1 MFNNFGDDNYGAG
14 YGAGTYGE
22 SSPAASEPANNL
34 SGVAKIKVIGVGGAG
49 NNAVNRLIESGLKS
63 AEYIVVNTDN
73 QALARSKA
81 GNRIQI
87 GVKLTKGLGAGA
99 DPSVGKAAAEENKD
113 VIQNA
118 LKDTDLLFITA
129 GMGGGT
135 GTGAAP
141 VIAKIAKDMKIL
153 TVAVVT
159 LPFTF
164 EAKRRMDNAT
174 SGVEELRKSVD
185 SIIIIPNDK
194 IREVV
199 PKGTPFPDA
208 LKVADEVL
216 RQGIRGIA
224 ELIVNPSLIN
234 LDFADVKTTLKARG
248 LAHMGIGVAK
258 GEKRISD
265 AVRCAVCSP
274 LLNTTIEGASSV
286 ILNVV
291 GGKDLSLDE
300 VWMAADLVKGVID
313 YSANVIF
320 GACIDENMSDEV
332 EVVIIATGFP
342 AGGQAVT
349 GTEDRSATARK
360 VSALSEKIDRAYNN
374 GMGGMNMAAGGAPTA
389 QTPPAQPYGYA
400 APASGANYPNAAQRG
415 YSADYAQNGYARQ
428 GDYGQQNNAY
438 ANQSGYGQNGYAQQP
453 NYGQPADS
461 QGNYAAQPASYAE
474 YPGYRPAPDQG
485 AGYASPVYGV
495 PAGGAPQGNRSFE
508 PDDPIPDYQQPAAQE
523 PDRKHR
529 PKFVDYFIKKNS
541 DNK

>member
-1 MFNNFGDDNYGAG
+1 MNDQYENEQFGSPYGYSS
-14 YGAGTYGE
+14 YGD
-22 SSPAASEPANNL
+22 SPQEDSNNNL

-81 GNRIQI
+81 SSRIQI

-99 DPSVGKAAAEENKD
+99 DPSVGKAAAEENKET
-113 VIQNA
+113 VQEK

-164 EAKRRMDNAT
+164 EGKRRMDYALA
-174 SGVEELRKSVD
+174 GVEELRKAVD
-185 SIIIIPNDK
+185 SIIVIPNDK
-194 IREVV
+194 IRDVV

-342 AGGQAVT
+342 AAGQAIT
-349 GTEDRSATARK
+349 ASEERSAASRR
-360 VSALSEKIDRAYNN
+360 VSALSDQIDQVYQ
-374 GMGGMNMAAGGAPTA
+374 G
-389 QTPPAQPYGYA
+389 
-400 APASGANYPNAAQRG
+400 ASGAAIQQPQMQPMQMPPQMQTMQQPQPYMPN
-415 YSADYAQNGYARQ
+415 DGYAPRPQ
-428 GDYGQQNNAY
+428 MQ
-438 ANQSGYGQNGYAQQP
+438 
-453 NYGQPADS
+453 
-461 QGNYAAQPASYAE
+461 AE
-474 YPGYRPAPDQG
+474 DLPTAEDNDKMREYVEK
-485 AGYASPVYGV
+485 S
-495 PAGGAPQGNRSFE
+495 
-508 PDDPIPDYQQPAAQE
+508 
-523 PDRKHR
+523 
-529 PKFVDYFIKKNS
+529 KKNKWR
-541 DNK
+541 NWFWKKEE

>member
-1 MFNNFGDDNYGAG
+1 MINDFNERENYGGFDYNETPVPNAFS
-14 YGAGTYGE
+14 E
-22 SSPAASEPANNL
+22 REASNNL

-49 NNAVNRLIESGLKS
+49 NNAVDRLIESGLQS

-73 QALARSKA
+73 QALARSRA
-81 GNRIQI
+81 TNRIQI

-99 DPSVGKAAAEENKD
+99 DPTVGKAAAEENKEA
-113 VIQNA
+113 IQEA

-159 LPFTF
+159 LPFSF
-164 EAKRRMDNAT
+164 EAKRRMDNALA
-174 SGVEELRKSVD
+174 GIEELRKSVD
-185 SIIIIPNDK
+185 SIITIPNDK
-194 IREVV
+194 IRQVV
-199 PKGTPFPDA
+199 PKGTSFSDS

-224 ELIVNPSLIN
+224 ELIVKPSLIN
-234 LDFADVKTTLKARG
+234 LDFADVKATLKGRG

-286 ILNVV
+286 ILNII

-300 VWMAADLVKGVID
+300 VVMAADLVKGVID

-332 EVVIIATGFP
+332 EVVIIATGFT
-342 AGGQAVT
+342 GGQN
-349 GTEDRSATARK
+349 GISTEAHEN
-360 VSALSEKIDRAYNN
+360 ALRQASLLSQKIDYAYNDRAQEQQPYYPTQQPSYTQPQSYAPTYAQPIQP
-374 GMGGMNMAAGGAPTA
+374 MQPMQQPTA
-389 QTPPAQPYGYA
+389 QPVQPQTA
-400 APASGANYPNAAQRG
+400 
-415 YSADYAQNGYARQ
+415 
-428 GDYGQQNNAY
+428 
-438 ANQSGYGQNGYAQQP
+438 
-453 NYGQPADS
+453 
-461 QGNYAAQPASYAE
+461 
-474 YPGYRPAPDQG
+474 
-485 AGYASPVYGV
+485 
-495 PAGGAPQGNRSFE
+495 SFE
-508 PDDPIPDYQQPAAQE
+508 PDDPIPDPTANQAE
-523 PDRKHR
+523 ETVDRKHR
-529 PKFVDYFIKKNS
+529 PRFVDFFMKRNNGDK
-541 DNK
+541 

>member
-1 MFNNFGDDNYGAG
+1 MMDNFERENFGEYSG
-14 YGAGTYGE
+14 YST
-22 SSPAASEPANNL
+22 AATDMASAVETATNNL

-49 NNAVNRLIESGLKS
+49 NNAVDRLIESGLKS

-81 GNRIQI
+81 SNRIQI

-99 DPSVGKAAAEENKD
+99 DPTVGKAAAEENKES
-113 VIQNA
+113 IQEA

-164 EAKRRMDNAT
+164 EAKRRMDNAMA
-174 SGVEELRKSVD
+174 GIEELRKCVD
-185 SIIIIPNDK
+185 SIITIPNDK
-194 IREVV
+194 IRQVV
-199 PKGTPFPDA
+199 PKGTSFSDS

-224 ELIVNPSLIN
+224 ELIVKPSLIN
-234 LDFADVKTTLKARG
+234 LDFADVKTTLKGRG

-286 ILNVV
+286 ILNII

-300 VWMAADLVKGVID
+300 VVMAADLVKGIID

-320 GACIDENMSDEV
+320 GACIDESMADEV
-332 EVVIIATGFP
+332 EVVIIATGFHHQQNGISP
-342 AGGQAVT
+342 QAQENALRQAGL
-349 GTEDRSATARK
+349 
-360 VSALSEKIDRAYNN
+360 LSQKIDYAYQDR
-374 GMGGMNMAAGGAPTA
+374 MANSGENAPAPISYGA
-389 QTPPAQPYGYA
+389 PAQPFGLNNEGFAPAPA
-400 APASGANYPNAAQRG
+400 APYNMEQSFGAQNAGQMQYAQPIAPTQPANAA
-415 YSADYAQNGYARQ
+415 
-428 GDYGQQNNAY
+428 
-438 ANQSGYGQNGYAQQP
+438 
-453 NYGQPADS
+453 
-461 QGNYAAQPASYAE
+461 
-474 YPGYRPAPDQG
+474 
-485 AGYASPVYGV
+485 
-495 PAGGAPQGNRSFE
+495 FE
-508 PDDPIPDYQQPAAQE
+508 PDDPIPDAENGKEQEKAA
-523 PDRKHR
+523 RKHR
-529 PKFVDYFIKKNS
+529 PRFVDYFMKRNS
-541 DNK
+541 GDK

>member
-1 MFNNFGDDNYGAG
+1 MINNFGDNDNFGAG
-14 YGAGTYGE
+14 YGFGGYE
-22 SSPAASEPANNL
+22 QSSSASQEPVANNL

-81 GNRIQI
+81 TNRIQI
-87 GVKLTKGLGAGA
+87 GIKLTKGLGAGA
-99 DPSVGKAAAEENKD
+99 DPSVGKAAAEESKD
-113 VIQNA
+113 TIQNA

-164 EAKRRMDNAT
+164 EAKRRMDNAVG
-174 SGVEELRKSVD
+174 GVEDLRKSVD

-199 PKGTPFPDA
+199 PKGTPFPEA
-208 LKVADEVL
+208 LKVAGEVL

-234 LDFADVKTTLKARG
+234 LDFADVRTTLKARG

-313 YSANVIF
+313 FSANVIF

-342 AGGQAVT
+342 AGGQTVT

-360 VSALSEKIDRAYNN
+360 VSSLSEKIDRAYNN
-374 GMGGMNMAAGGAPTA
+374 GMGGANMAGGAPV
-389 QTPPAQPYGYA
+389 PPNQSFSYPSS
-400 APASGANYPNAAQRG
+400 APVQSANTNANYNAYSQSGMG
-415 YSADYAQNGYARQ
+415 YGAPSVPQQPVQNSGYTQ
-428 GDYGQQNNAY
+428 NLYGQQ
-438 ANQSGYGQNGYAQQP
+438 
-453 NYGQPADS
+453 
-461 QGNYAAQPASYAE
+461 QPASPYGMPNTAAP
-474 YPGYRPAPDQG
+474 YPTSPNSMGYRQPAPQD
-485 AGYASPVYGV
+485 GYGMPAYGEM
-495 PAGGAPQGNRSFE
+495 PQQPRDFNGSFE
-508 PDDPIPDYQQPAAQE
+508 PGDPLPDPDRAAMQE

>member
-1 MFNNFGDDNYGAG
+1 MMENYNNEYDYERRDEQYASPFVADD
-14 YGAGTYGE
+14 T
-22 SSPAASEPANNL
+22 NNL

-63 AEYIVVNTDN
+63 AEYVVVNTDN

-81 GNRIQI
+81 SNRIQI

-99 DPSVGKAAAEENKD
+99 DPNVGRAAAEENKEA
-113 VIQNA
+113 IQNA

-141 VIAKIAKDMKIL
+141 VIAKIAKEMKIL

-164 EAKRRMDNAT
+164 EAKRRMDNALN
-174 SGVEELRKSVD
+174 GVEELRKCVD
-185 SIIIIPNDK
+185 SIITIPNDK

-199 PKGTPFPDA
+199 PKGTSFPEA
-208 LKVADEVL
+208 LQVADEVL

-224 ELIVNPSLIN
+224 ELIVNPALIN
-234 LDFADVKTTLKARG
+234 LDFADVRTTLKGRG
-248 LAHMGIGVAK
+248 IAHMGIGVAK

-332 EVVIIATGFP
+332 EVVIIATGFN
-342 AGGQAVT
+342 GSNQSFVS
-349 GTEDRSATARK
+349 TEDTASSYQRL
-360 VSALSEKIDRAYNN
+360 SALSDRI
-374 GMGGMNMAAGGAPTA
+374 AGASSFEQQPTA
-389 QTPPAQPYGYA
+389 TAYQPQQPVYPQRPTYATGYGYEQ
-400 APASGANYPNAAQRG
+400 PV
-415 YSADYAQNGYARQ
+415 
-428 GDYGQQNNAY
+428 NAY
-438 ANQSGYGQNGYAQQP
+438 QP
-453 NYGQPADS
+453 QAPVQP
-461 QGNYAAQPASYAE
+461 QEN
-474 YPGYRPAPDQG
+474 
-485 AGYASPVYGV
+485 
-495 PAGGAPQGNRSFE
+495 FE
-508 PDDPIPDYQQPAAQE
+508 PDDLIPEATEQPQE
-523 PDRKHR
+523 PVKRRH
-529 PKFVDYFIKKNS
+529 PKFVDFFIKKG
-541 DNK
+541 DK

>member
-1 MFNNFGDDNYGAG
+1 MNYGNDDYENSYG
-14 YGAGTYGE
+14 YDASYDEPVSAVSE
-22 SSPAASEPANNL
+22 SGNNL

-81 GNRIQI
+81 TNRIQI

-99 DPSVGKAAAEENKD
+99 DPAVGKSAAEENKEE
-113 VIQNA
+113 IQRV

-141 VIAKIAKDMKIL
+141 IIAKIAKDMKIL

-164 EAKRRMDNAT
+164 EAKRRMDNALT
-174 SGVEELRKSVD
+174 GVEELRKSVD
-185 SIIIIPNDK
+185 SIIVIPNDK
-194 IREVV
+194 IRDVV

-342 AGGQAVT
+342 AAGPAIT
-349 GTEDRSATARK
+349 GTEDRSVAARK
-360 VSALSEKIDRAYNN
+360 ASVLSDKIDQAYHGVNGAGNEPVQPVGQAQPFGYAQPAQTAPQTPYGAPYTANN
-374 GMGGMNMAAGGAPTA
+374 MHGGYTQPQPYGAVPQYAQPTQGGYAPQYGAGASVNAPTA
-389 QTPPAQPYGYA
+389 
-400 APASGANYPNAAQRG
+400 
-415 YSADYAQNGYARQ
+415 
-428 GDYGQQNNAY
+428 
-438 ANQSGYGQNGYAQQP
+438 
-453 NYGQPADS
+453 
-461 QGNYAAQPASYAE
+461 
-474 YPGYRPAPDQG
+474 
-485 AGYASPVYGV
+485 
-495 PAGGAPQGNRSFE
+495 FE
-508 PDDPIPDYQQPAAQE
+508 PDDPIPDSAQTE
-523 PDRKHR
+523 PVSDRKHR
-529 PKFVDYFIKKNS
+529 PKFVDYFIRKNGG
-541 DNK
+541 DK

>member
-113 VIQNA
+113 AIQNA

-199 PKGTPFPDA
+199 PKGTPFPD
-208 LKVADEVL
+208 K
-216 RQGIRGIA
+216 
-224 ELIVNPSLIN
+224 S
-234 LDFADVKTTLKARG
+234 
-248 LAHMGIGVAK
+248 
-258 GEKRISD
+258 
-265 AVRCAVCSP
+265 
-274 LLNTTIEGASSV
+274 
-286 ILNVV
+286 
-291 GGKDLSLDE
+291 
-300 VWMAADLVKGVID
+300 
-313 YSANVIF
+313 
-320 GACIDENMSDEV
+320 
-332 EVVIIATGFP
+332 
-342 AGGQAVT
+342 
-349 GTEDRSATARK
+349 DRSH
-360 VSALSEKIDRAYNN
+360 VVL
-374 GMGGMNMAAGGAPTA
+374 
-389 QTPPAQPYGYA
+389 
-400 APASGANYPNAAQRG
+400 
-415 YSADYAQNGYARQ
+415 
-428 GDYGQQNNAY
+428 
-438 ANQSGYGQNGYAQQP
+438 
-453 NYGQPADS
+453 
-461 QGNYAAQPASYAE
+461 
-474 YPGYRPAPDQG
+474 
-485 AGYASPVYGV
+485 
-495 PAGGAPQGNRSFE
+495 
-508 PDDPIPDYQQPAAQE
+508 
-523 PDRKHR
+523 
-529 PKFVDYFIKKNS
+529 
-541 DNK
+541 

>member
-1 MFNNFGDDNYGAG
+1 MNDFYEENTNYGYSATQ
-14 YGAGTYGE
+14 AETATE
-22 SSPAASEPANNL
+22 AAVNNL

-49 NNAVNRLIESGLKS
+49 NNAVDRLIESGLQS

-73 QALARSKA
+73 QALARSKSA
-81 GNRIQI
+81 NRIQI

-99 DPSVGKAAAEENKD
+99 DPSVGRAAAEENKEA
-113 VIQNA
+113 IQEA

-141 VIAKIAKDMKIL
+141 VIAKIAKEMKIL

-159 LPFTF
+159 LPFNF
-164 EAKRRMDNAT
+164 EAKRRMDNAVA
-174 SGVEELRKSVD
+174 GVEELRKSVD
-185 SIIIIPNDK
+185 SIITIPNDK
-194 IREVV
+194 IRQVV
-199 PKGTPFPDA
+199 PKGTSFSDS

-224 ELIVNPSLIN
+224 ELIVKPSLIN
-234 LDFADVKTTLKARG
+234 LDFADVKTTLKGRG

-286 ILNVV
+286 ILNII

-300 VWMAADLVKGVID
+300 VVMAADLVRGVID

-332 EVVIIATGFP
+332 EVVIIATGFNNQQN
-342 AGGQAVT
+342 GISSESQ
-349 GTEDRSATARK
+349 E
-360 VSALSEKIDRAYNN
+360 SALRQASMLSQKIDYATV
-374 GMGGMNMAAGGAPTA
+374 GGTTPYAQPAAPVYSQPVYA
-389 QTPPAQPYGYA
+389 QPVPAQPVQA
-400 APASGANYPNAAQRG
+400 APVNA
-415 YSADYAQNGYARQ
+415 
-428 GDYGQQNNAY
+428 
-438 ANQSGYGQNGYAQQP
+438 
-453 NYGQPADS
+453 
-461 QGNYAAQPASYAE
+461 
-474 YPGYRPAPDQG
+474 
-485 AGYASPVYGV
+485 
-495 PAGGAPQGNRSFE
+495 FE
-508 PDDPIPDYQQPAAQE
+508 PDDPIPDATPQTEDAAV
-523 PDRKHR
+523 DRKHR
-529 PKFVDYFIKKNS
+529 PRFVDYFMKKNS

>member
-113 VIQNA
+113 AIQNA
-118 LKDTDLLFITA
+118 LKDTDLLFMTA
-129 GMGGGT
+129 GMGSGS

-349 GTEDRSATARK
+349 GAEDRSATARK

-400 APASGANYPNAAQRG
+400 APASNVYPGNPPAYGQAG
-415 YSADYAQNGYARQ
+415 YAQQTGYGQPNGYANQ
-428 GDYGQQNNAY
+428 G
-438 ANQSGYGQNGYAQQP
+438 GYTQNGYAQQA
-453 NYGQPADS
+453 YGQPADA
-461 QGNYAAQPASYAE
+461 QGNYASQPASYAE

-485 AGYASPVYGV
+485 AGYGSPAYGV